1 MNAILRDDRVFTA
14 VGLMSGTSMDG
25 IDAALVRTD
34 GRDVVEVG
42 AASTLPYT
50 KKFRERLRR
59 LVTDRGR
66 DAAEAKAVEKELT
79 LIHVEAVERLL
90 TGAGLKP
97 EAVDLLGF
105 HGQTVFHDPA
115 KRFTWQ
121 IGDCTLLADRTGV
134 PVVGGFRLADVA
146 AGGQGAPFVP
156 LYHAALAAK
165 LEKPVAVLNV
175 GGVANVTWLGAD
187 GAVVAF
193 DCGPGNALI
202 DDLVHAKTGRPYDAS
217 GTLSL
222 SGKPDPV
229 ALAKLL
235 ANPYFDLPPPKS
247 LDRNAFD
254 PVHVTGLS
262 TQDAAATLAAF
273 TVEAAT
279 RSILRVGNP
288 KTLLVCG
295 GGRLNRAIMAGLAT
309 ALPGVQ
315 VQPVEGVGWRGDVL
329 EAEAFGFLA
338 VRSVKGLPL
347 SVPTTTGVPEPMP
360 GGVLYAAPGR
370 TMEFNRAPIFS
381 GVIGV

>member
-1 MNAILRDDRVFTA
+1 MTIPRDDRVFTA

-25 IDAALVRTD
+25 IDAAVVRTD

-42 AASTLPYT
+42 AASTLPYA

-79 LIHVEAVERLL
+79 LIHIEAVERLL

-97 EAVDLLGF
+97 TRSTCSAF
-105 HGQTVFHDPA
+105 TARPHNPS

-121 IGDCTLLADRTGV
+121 IGDCALLAERTGV

-156 LYHAALAAK
+156 LYHAALAAR

-175 GGVANVTWLGAD
+175 GGIANVTWLGAD

-222 SGKPDPV
+222 SGKADPV

-235 ANPYFDLPPPKS
+235 DNPYFDLPPPKS

-254 PVHVTGLS
+254 PVHVAGLS

-273 TVEAAT
+273 TVQAAT
-279 RSILRVGNP
+279 RSILKVGDP

-295 GGRLNRAIMAGLAT
+295 GGRLNRAIMAGLAA

-347 SVPTTTGVPEPMP
+347 SVPTTTGVPEPMH

-370 TMEFNRAPIFS
+370 TMAFNRAAIFNAA
-381 GVIGV
+381 IGV